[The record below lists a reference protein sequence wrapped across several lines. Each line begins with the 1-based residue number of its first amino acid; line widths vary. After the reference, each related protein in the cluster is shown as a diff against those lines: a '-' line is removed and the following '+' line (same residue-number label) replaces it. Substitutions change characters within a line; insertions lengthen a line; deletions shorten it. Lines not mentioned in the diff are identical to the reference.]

1 MKLNRTTL
9 LAALVLGTGC
19 ADESAL
25 RPDPKP
31 LSGVALDPTPT
42 AADPA
47 APGLKTVQA
56 PVAPESAPPESARLG
71 DLPPVKTL
79 LERVPSYFE
88 GRPGHRLYV
97 QVDKALYKPGET
109 VWIRSWDLRSRD
121 LGARD
126 GEALQYQLIS
136 PKGAVVLKKRVGT
149 NGGLATN
156 DFELPEGVQGGEYQV
171 RVIAQDGAQVDRP
184 IIVSTYEPPRLK
196 KKLEFVRK
204 AYGQGDEVT
213 ATLELKRPT
222 GEAIANKSV
231 EAVVRVDDVELPRV
245 RITTNAEGGALVR
258 FTLPGNIERG
268 DGLLTVLVDEGGVTE
283 SISKSVPIIVHRMQL
298 TLFPEGGQLVAGQA
312 GRVYFEGKTP
322 LGKPADLQGVI
333 RDDVGNALATFRSDH
348 QGLGRVEFT
357 PNTGRTYTAEI
368 TQPAGIKER
377 FPLPLAQAEGCT
389 LRSFDDL
396 DGQTTAL
403 RVAVQCDQPRKVIV
417 AGVLRDQ
424 LLDAA
429 AVQVPA
435 GAPAVVYLQPKDEKL
450 ARAQG
455 AARVTVFSEA
465 LEPLA
470 ERLVYRNR
478 RTLLKVSVTP
488 DQASYTPREQV
499 ALKVKTEDANGQ
511 PVPADVALSVV
522 DDTVVSFADDKTA
535 HMLARLYMEHELP
548 DKVEE
553 PNVYF
558 DLTEPKS
565 ALAIDLLMGTRG
577 WRKFEWQPVLNPP
590 PPPPVAVDGE
600 FFGGLGAAGGA
611 PRPRAAMRAGAMR
624 GAAKAKGAPA
634 VEEDGLAVAEAMPM
648 AMAAPMPAPA
658 PVPAAASAQ
667 PAPPAEPALNERED
681 ADWRAADKA
690 EGKIAQ
696 RMMMKREI
704 AADEALEANDDWA
717 LAPVRVFPAPNYGGD
732 FSGPRTD
739 FRESIHW
746 APQVRTGKDGEAT
759 VTFYASDAVTSFRVF
774 VEGVGAGLA
783 GRNETVIQSKLPF
796 SMSVKLPLE
805 VSAGDRMLLPL
816 TLTNE
821 RDRAL
826 PVTLTQDFGPLLT
839 LESSTKLS
847 PAGLAANASESV
859 YFPVNVTG
867 VSGKSPVRF
876 SATAGGLSDAFE
888 REVVVVPLGFPQQFN
903 QSGTAQ
909 GRVKTTVDVGD
920 ATPGTIDARVQLY
933 PSPVSTITSGLAG
946 MLREPSGCFEQT
958 SSTNYPNVMV
968 LQYLKAADVA
978 DPALL
983 QRTSDLIERGYKR
996 LVGFETRE
1004 KGYEWFGSTPAHEAL
1019 TAYGVLEFLD
1029 MKRVYGGVDDEMI
1042 ERTVKWLDARRDGK
1056 GGFQRNPQSLDSFG
1070 SAGPEVTDAY
1080 ITWAVAAAGLGDRF
1094 KPELE
1099 AAARRAQ
1106 AVKDPYVL
1114 ALAANTLLAV
1124 PAYASQGAEAVA
1136 RLAALQQQDGAF
1148 TGADHSITRSGGE
1161 SLAIETTAL
1170 ATLAMLGGQRHPEQ
1184 VRRAVQW
1191 LNDHRGGY
1199 GEWGAT
1205 QSTVLALKALTEY
1218 AIASRATRGPGSV
1231 TVLINSKKVAD
1242 FDYPAGHRD
1251 TIDFHGLGAHL
1262 TSGKNTLE
1270 LVTSGGDALPY
1281 SVVVDYR
1288 AVKPA
1293 THPDTA
1299 VDVSTQLERSSVK
1312 MGETVRLNAVL
1323 QNKTSGGLPMTM
1335 ARIGL
1340 PGGLGFQTWQLK
1352 ELKEKGVVDQWE
1364 TRAREVVLYYRQMK
1378 PNERREVPL
1387 DLVAL
1392 VPGDY
1397 TGPSSSA
1404 YLYYTN
1410 ERKTWVDGLKVSI
1423 TR

>member
-9 LAALVLGTGC
+9 LAALVLGAGC

-79 LERVPSYFE
+79 LERVPSFFE

-97 QVDKALYKPGET
+97 QVDKPLYKPGET

-121 LGARD
+121 LAARD

-298 TLFPEGGQLVAGQA
+298 TFFPEGGQLVAGQA
-312 GRVYFEGKTP
+312 GRVYFAGKTP

-333 RDDVGNALATFRSDH
+333 RDDVGNAVAHFRSDH

-396 DGQTTAL
+396 DGQANAL

-455 AARVTVFSEA
+455 AARITVFSET

-499 ALKVKTEDANGQ
+499 ALKVKTEDTNGQ

-565 ALAIDLLMGTRG
+565 ALALDLLMGTRG
-577 WRKFEWQPVLNPP
+577 WRKFEWQPVLNRLRPLSRSTAKVLAASER
-590 PPPPVAVDGE
+590 PVARPALARRCGRGPC
-600 FFGGLGAAGGA
+600 GGPPKRRARRPSRKMASRSPRPCRWRWRRRCPRRRRCPQRRPRSL
-611 PRPRAAMRAGAMR
+611 PRPRSPRSTR
-624 GAAKAKGAPA
+624 
-634 VEEDGLAVAEAMPM
+634 
-648 AMAAPMPAPA
+648 
-658 PVPAAASAQ
+658 
-667 PAPPAEPALNERED
+667 ERTPT
-681 ADWRAADKA
+681 
-690 EGKIAQ
+690 G
-696 RMMMKREI
+696 
-704 AADEALEANDDWA
+704 
-717 LAPVRVFPAPNYGGD
+717 
-732 FSGPRTD
+732 GPRT
-739 FRESIHW
+739 R
-746 APQVRTGKDGEAT
+746 
-759 VTFYASDAVTSFRVF
+759 
-774 VEGVGAGLA
+774 L
-783 GRNETVIQSKLPF
+783 
-796 SMSVKLPLE
+796 
-805 VSAGDRMLLPL
+805 
-816 TLTNE
+816 
-821 RDRAL
+821 RAR
-826 PVTLTQDFGPLLT
+826 
-839 LESSTKLS
+839 S
-847 PAGLAANASESV
+847 
-859 YFPVNVTG
+859 
-867 VSGKSPVRF
+867 
-876 SATAGGLSDAFE
+876 
-888 REVVVVPLGFPQQFN
+888 
-903 QSGTAQ
+903 
-909 GRVKTTVDVGD
+909 
-920 ATPGTIDARVQLY
+920 
-933 PSPVSTITSGLAG
+933 
-946 MLREPSGCFEQT
+946 
-958 SSTNYPNVMV
+958 
-968 LQYLKAADVA
+968 
-978 DPALL
+978 
-983 QRTSDLIERGYKR
+983 
-996 LVGFETRE
+996 
-1004 KGYEWFGSTPAHEAL
+1004 
-1019 TAYGVLEFLD
+1019 
-1029 MKRVYGGVDDEMI
+1029 
-1042 ERTVKWLDARRDGK
+1042 
-1056 GGFQRNPQSLDSFG
+1056 
-1070 SAGPEVTDAY
+1070 
-1080 ITWAVAAAGLGDRF
+1080 
-1094 KPELE
+1094 
-1099 AAARRAQ
+1099 
-1106 AVKDPYVL
+1106 
-1114 ALAANTLLAV
+1114 
-1124 PAYASQGAEAVA
+1124 
-1136 RLAALQQQDGAF
+1136 
-1148 TGADHSITRSGGE
+1148 RSG
-1161 SLAIETTAL
+1161 
-1170 ATLAMLGGQRHPEQ
+1170 
-1184 VRRAVQW
+1184 
-1191 LNDHRGGY
+1191 
-1199 GEWGAT
+1199 
-1205 QSTVLALKALTEY
+1205 
-1218 AIASRATRGPGSV
+1218 
-1231 TVLINSKKVAD
+1231 
-1242 FDYPAGHRD
+1242 
-1251 TIDFHGLGAHL
+1251 
-1262 TSGKNTLE
+1262 
-1270 LVTSGGDALPY
+1270 
-1281 SVVVDYR
+1281 
-1288 AVKPA
+1288 
-1293 THPDTA
+1293 
-1299 VDVSTQLERSSVK
+1299 
-1312 MGETVRLNAVL
+1312 
-1323 QNKTSGGLPMTM
+1323 
-1335 ARIGL
+1335 
-1340 PGGLGFQTWQLK
+1340 
-1352 ELKEKGVVDQWE
+1352 
-1364 TRAREVVLYYRQMK
+1364 
-1378 PNERREVPL
+1378 
-1387 DLVAL
+1387 
-1392 VPGDY
+1392 
-1397 TGPSSSA
+1397 
-1404 YLYYTN
+1404 
-1410 ERKTWVDGLKVSI
+1410 
-1423 TR
+1423 